1 MMESVSQILD
11 RKGYEIYSIHPD
23 AKVYEALE
31 IMAKKEIGALLV
43 IDEEN
48 ICGIFSERDYA
59 RKVALFG
66 KSSKNL
72 AVKEIMSARIYYVA
86 PEQSVEDCMALMIK
100 RRIRHLPVIKNNK
113 LLGVISIGDVVKA
126 IIGEKEFMI
135 EQLVHYITG
144 TPSLGKN

>member
-1 MMESVSQILD
+1 MKSVSQILD

-31 IMAKKEIGALLV
+31 TLAKKEVGALLV

-72 AVKEIMSARIYYVA
+72 TVKEIMSTKIYYVT
-86 PEQSVEDCMALMIK
+86 PEQSAEDCMALMIK
-100 RRIRHLPVIKNNK
+100 RKIRHLPVIRNNK
-113 LLGVISIGDVVKA
+113 LLGVISIGDVVKEV
-126 IIGEKEFMI
+126 IGEKEFMI
-135 EQLVHYITG
+135 DQLVHYITG
-144 TPSLGKN
+144 TASLGEN

>member
-1 MMESVSQILD
+1 MESVSQILD

-23 AKVYEALE
+23 AKVYKALE
-31 IMAKKEIGALLV
+31 IMAKKEVGALLV

-59 RKVALFG
+59 RKVALLG

-126 IIGEKEFMI
+126 VIGEKEFMI

-144 TPSLGKN
+144 IPSLGEN